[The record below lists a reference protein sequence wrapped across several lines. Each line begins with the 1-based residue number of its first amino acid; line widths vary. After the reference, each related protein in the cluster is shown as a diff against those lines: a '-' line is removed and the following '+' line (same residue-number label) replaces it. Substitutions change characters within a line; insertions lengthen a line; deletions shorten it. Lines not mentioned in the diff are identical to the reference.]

1 VVVIQIGCVEMV
13 VMGRVVS
20 VVVRP
25 VEVLLVAI
33 SIVNT

>member
-1 VVVIQIGCVEMV
+1 VVVIVGHVEMV
-13 VMGRVVS
+13 VVGGVVS
-20 VVVRP
+20 VVVRR

>member
-1 VVVIQIGCVEMV
+1 MVVIVGRVEMV
-13 VMGRVVS
+13 VVEGVVW
-20 VVVRP
+20 VVVRR

>member
-1 VVVIQIGCVEMV
+1 VVVIVGCIKMV
-13 VMGRVVS
+13 VVGGVVL
-20 VVVRP
+20 VVVRH